1 MGELVSLP
9 SPRDLSQLAARKWAL
24 LTAASVD
31 RRIGDFDFRILFVM
45 LDVFLHRH
53 AGDRFG
59 LMWPS
64 VPAIAGLILKD
75 QRSVRRAIRRLMDL
89 QYLCRVSRGGGR
101 LHGGAS
107 ANAVYSL
114 PAEMPA
120 PGLNLSPT
128 PGLNLSPESGLNL
141 SPAPGLNLSP
151 ESAYPI
157 EDTLEDS
164 DAVASGAVAPIDPVK
179 GLWDRGLAILGKG
192 QRSLFGKM
200 RRTYGDPAVLAAI
213 VECENTYPSD
223 PPAYFVA
230 CCQRGKGN
238 GRNVAAAA
246 EHAHALDILGKAAL
260 DHDERKGN
268 RGAVEAV
275 DRSARGTP
283 ELGYGG
289 VDLP

>member
-9 SPRDLSQLAARKWAL
+9 SPRDLSQLAARKWGL

-31 RRIGDFDFRILFVM
+31 RRVSDFDFRILFVM

-64 VPAIAGLILKD
+64 VPAIAGLVLKD

-114 PAEMPA
+114 PAEIPA
-120 PGLNLSPT
+120 

-141 SPAPGLNLSP
+141 SAESGLNLSP
-151 ESAYPI
+151 APPNPI

-164 DAVASGAVAPIDPVK
+164 GADAPGAVAPIDPVK
-179 GLWDRGLAILGKG
+179 SLWDRGLAIVGNTKHGRAL
-192 QRSLFGKM
+192 LGKM
-200 RRTYGDPAVLAAI
+200 RKTYGDPAVLGAI
-213 VECENTYPSD
+213 VECENTCPSE
-223 PPAYFVA
+223 PLAFFVA
-230 CCQRGKGN
+230 CCRQGKQN
-238 GRNVAAAA
+238 GKQGPIDALHEGAARAAAA
-246 EHAHALDILGKAAL
+246 VILRNRAAGDFGDGISPAGALL
-260 DHDERKGN
+260 DGD
-268 RGAVEAV
+268 
-275 DRSARGTP
+275 
-283 ELGYGG
+283 
-289 VDLP
+289 